1 MDPWRLAYSPG
12 VSPTSVEIDG
22 EVAYADGAATRV
34 DGAEIRAK
42 AVEAA
47 RRLFTELEAIT

>member
-1 MDPWRLAYSPG
+1 

-22 EVAYADGAATRV
+22 RVAYAGGAATRV

-42 AVEAA
+42 AAEAA
-47 RRLFTELEAIT
+47 RRLFARLEDIT